1 MFSRQG
7 TLFDILGFK
16 VRLHRSGIFLAALA
30 TWWLARGYFPD
41 YYLGLSDSTYWWMG
55 AVATIGLF
63 GSLVFHEFAHALVAR
78 RYGIPINSITLFI
91 FGGVAQA
98 DKEPPSPKTECL
110 MAIAGPLS
118 SFALSAGLY
127 LAFEVGYQ
135 IHLPLPALGVLGC
148 LAFANSLLGGFNLIP
163 AFPLDGGRAL
173 RAGLWHWKKDFRR
186 ATQWASRVGSIF
198 GLLLMLSG
206 GVQFITGN
214 FLVGSWW
221 VVIGFILRGAAENSY
236 YRVVAGTMLGSEPI
250 QRFMTPN
257 PVTVSPDLFVDK
269 LVEEHFYRSLHT
281 MYPVVDEARLVGCVS
296 SKQIAGIPRDQWK
309 RLTVRD
315 VAAPCSDDNTVD
327 IQIGALAAL
336 AIMNRTGNSQLLVMD
351 GDRLVGIVTLK
362 DLLKLLALK
371 LDLEGVA

>member
-1 MFSRQG
+1 MLSKQV
-7 TLFDILGFK
+7 TLFDILGSK
-16 VRLHRSGIFLAALA
+16 VRLPFSWIFLTAVA

-41 YYLGLSDSTYWWMG
+41 YYLGLSDSTYWWMA
-55 AVATIGLF
+55 AVAMMGLF
-63 GSLVFHEFAHALVAR
+63 GSLVFHEFAHSLVAK
-78 RYGIPINSITLFI
+78 RYGIPISSITLLI
-91 FGGVAQA
+91 FGGVAQM
-98 DKEPPSPKTECL
+98 DREPPSPKAECL
-110 MAIAGPLS
+110 MAIAGPLA

-135 IHLPLPALGVLGC
+135 LHLPLPALGVLGC
-148 LAFANSLLGGFNLIP
+148 LAIANSLLGGFNVIP

-173 RAGLWHWKKDFRR
+173 RTGLWHWKKDFRR
-186 ATQWASRVGSIF
+186 ATQWASRAGSIF

-206 GVQFITGN
+206 GVQVITGN

-221 VVIGFILRGAAENSY
+221 FVVGLFLRGAAETSY
-236 YRVVAGTMLGSEPI
+236 YQVIARTMLGGEPI

-257 PVTVSPDLFVDK
+257 PETVSPDLCVDT

-281 MYPVVDEARLVGCVS
+281 LYPVVEEARLVGCVS
-296 SKQIAGIPRDQWK
+296 AKQIAGIPRAQRK

-327 IQIGALAAL
+327 IQVGALAAL
-336 AIMNRTGNSQLLVMD
+336 ALMNRTGNSQLMVMD

-371 LDLEGVA
+371 LDLEGIA